1 MSTATATANVFGTEV
16 PQPKQHGKPGGIMRR
31 LNFGTGLIGGI
42 GLATVAGLVTNAV
55 TPSGASTATFA
66 PAAPEYVYL
75 AVLLGWV
82 IGFMAGIGAFIGPIR
97 WVLGRDL
104 THADAEYMAGKDL
117 GWKRYF
123 KFTTDHKVV
132 GIQYLVMTMVILGFG
147 GLLAMLIR
155 TELGVTWAEV
165 FSPSFYNSLIGTHGI
180 AMIIGMIIVVMGP
193 IANFIVPIMIGARD
207 MAFPRLNALSFWLLF
222 VAAICL
228 ISSLFMG
235 GVQDGWSVY
244 YPLGAQAPPG
254 MLGYQMTII
263 VFALSTG
270 VASVNL
276 MVTILTMRAKGMTWS
291 RTPLLVFGVF
301 ASALMGLYA
310 FPFYQY
316 SQILALSD
324 RIFNTSF
331 FDPLEGG
338 SVWLYENLFWLL
350 GHPEVY
356 VIIIPSAAVLMEIIP
371 VFYRKPLFS
380 FNFAVAGIVGVVAL
394 SGLVWAHH
402 MYMTGWAPAVNY
414 PFMLS
419 TEMISIPVGFLVLV
433 VIGTMWRGV
442 VWTRLPV
449 MAVYA
454 VIFNKMIGGVTGI
467 YLSDVPVDQYMHGSM
482 FVVAHFHYMLMG
494 AGLFGAMAGVAFYFP
509 KMTGRMLDE
518 RTGSIGLWTAFIGF
532 QITFGSMFVA
542 GLQGQ
547 PRRVLQ
553 FDNLFNISNWISTI
567 GAYTIGIGML
577 IFLGAIIS
585 SWMYGDKAS
594 SNPWGSKSLE
604 WQTPTPV
611 PLENFEVLPVVTER
625 PYDYGVPDPYQ
636 KELDAVDGDLEKV
649 GK

>member
-42 GLATVAGLVTNAV
+42 GLATVAGLVTNAL

-207 MAFPRLNALSFWLLF
+207 MAFPRLNALSLWLL
-222 VAAICL
+222 VAATPCL
-228 ISSLFMG
+228 ISSLFQG

-244 YPLGAQAPPG
+244 QPLASQGPPG

-263 VFALSTG
+263 VFAFSTG

-276 MVTILTMRAKGMTWS
+276 MVTTLTMRAKGMTWS
-291 RTPLLVFGVF
+291 RTPILVYGVF
-301 ASALMGLYA
+301 AAALMGL
-310 FPFYQY
+310 
-316 SQILALSD
+316 
-324 RIFNTSF
+324 
-331 FDPLEGG
+331 
-338 SVWLYENLFWLL
+338 
-350 GHPEVY
+350 
-356 VIIIPSAAVLMEIIP
+356 
-371 VFYRKPLFS
+371 
-380 FNFAVAGIVGVVAL
+380 
-394 SGLVWAHH
+394 
-402 MYMTGWAPAVNY
+402 
-414 PFMLS
+414 
-419 TEMISIPVGFLVLV
+419 
-433 VIGTMWRGV
+433 
-442 VWTRLPV
+442 
-449 MAVYA
+449 
-454 VIFNKMIGGVTGI
+454 
-467 YLSDVPVDQYMHGSM
+467 
-482 FVVAHFHYMLMG
+482 
-494 AGLFGAMAGVAFYFP
+494 
-509 KMTGRMLDE
+509 
-518 RTGSIGLWTAFIGF
+518 
-532 QITFGSMFVA
+532 
-542 GLQGQ
+542 
-547 PRRVLQ
+547 
-553 FDNLFNISNWISTI
+553 
-567 GAYTIGIGML
+567 
-577 IFLGAIIS
+577 
-585 SWMYGDKAS
+585 
-594 SNPWGSKSLE
+594 
-604 WQTPTPV
+604 
-611 PLENFEVLPVVTER
+611 
-625 PYDYGVPDPYQ
+625 
-636 KELDAVDGDLEKV
+636 
-649 GK
+649 